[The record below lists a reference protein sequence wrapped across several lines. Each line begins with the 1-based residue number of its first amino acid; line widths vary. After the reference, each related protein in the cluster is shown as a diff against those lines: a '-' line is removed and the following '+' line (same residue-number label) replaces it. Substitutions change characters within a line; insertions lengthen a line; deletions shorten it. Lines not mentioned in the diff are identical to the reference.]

1 MKNDLFSIGGF
12 TIHGYGLMIGIGF
25 LAAYLLS
32 DHRAKKKGLDG
43 DHVLGLGM
51 WVIVI
56 GLAGAK
62 FLYYITTIDEIIKD
76 PRLLLDI
83 ANGFVVYGGIIGGI
97 LGGYA
102 YCRKYRLDFLKY
114 ADLILHVAD
123 ASNPQMDEQMY
134 IVYETL
140 KSLQVTDKPVITVF
154 NKQDKVEDDRIIR
167 DFHADYTVK
176 ISARTG
182 MGIPELLETVEAV
195 LREQKVFIE
204 KLYSYQE
211 AGKIQLIRKYGN
223 LELEEYTEEGIFVR
237 AAIPSEY
244 VGQVM

>member
-76 PRLLLDI
+76 PGLLLDI

-114 ADLILHVAD
+114 ADLIRVFPGIWPDRVFSGRMLLWYGDGRGFCHNLPGFCLRPQWGQAAAYPAD
-123 ASNPQMDEQMY
+123 VQ
-134 IVYETL
+134 
-140 KSLQVTDKPVITVF
+140 
-154 NKQDKVEDDRIIR
+154 
-167 DFHADYTVK
+167 
-176 ISARTG
+176 RT
-182 MGIPELLETVEAV
+182 
-195 LREQKVFIE
+195 
-204 KLYSYQE
+204 
-211 AGKIQLIRKYGN
+211 
-223 LELEEYTEEGIFVR
+223 
-237 AAIPSEY
+237 
-244 VGQVM
+244 